1 MQYHSHLHQ
10 HFRHPS
16 DSHVHTGKLSPP
28 LSSVPINSDPHIIKR
43 QSNVVKDTVETIPSS
58 NDIDSAM
65 FERDKQIYKCSTLRQ
80 GGKFDKKLKP
90 SILNC
95 PLPDIPKSDNDT
107 PTTTTADNSIG
118 NQNNKNICY
127 TRTFQRGIKLPGLKP
142 IQPPMILT
150 PSNNTTKSFDCHNS
164 ANTDSQKRALETV
177 STISTSTGITDT
189 SETPSNVTNSTTK
202 AINNYN
208 TDLNQTDE
216 NVSTVIINPNDDT
229 NYAVTEL

>member
-1 MQYHSHLHQ
+1 MQHHSHLHQ

-16 DSHVHTGKLSPP
+16 DSHVHSAKLSPP
-28 LSSVPINSDPHIIKR
+28 LSSLPINSDSHGIRR
-43 QSNVVKDTVETIPSS
+43 QLGINKDAVETIPSS

-95 PLPDIPKSDNDT
+95 PLPDIPKSDNEQIN
-107 PTTTTADNSIG
+107 DNSSG
-118 NQNNKNICY
+118 HQNKNICY

-142 IQPPMILT
+142 IQPPMIMT
-150 PSNNTTKSFDCHNS
+150 PSNNTKTSYE
-164 ANTDSQKRALETV
+164 SQKKSISDHHQKGTLEAV
-177 STISTSTGITDT
+177 CTISKSTGITDT
-189 SETPSNVTNSTTK
+189 SQTLSTVPNSITNV
-202 AINNYN
+202 INNYN
-208 TDLNQTDE
+208 ATSIHTDDSVPNMVTH
-216 NVSTVIINPNDDT
+216 PNDDT